1 MRLTS
6 LRIKNYG
13 CLADV
18 EFQDIP
24 PLAVFVGANGTGK
37 STLFD
42 VFAFLRDALRDDVRV
57 AIANR
62 GGFEAVRTAGRA
74 GPIRIELGIRYDR
87 QDPDDEMAGHLSY
100 TIAVEPDTDGLYV
113 ALERVELT
121 ATLAGGAVEMTV
133 QRKRAA
139 PDSKDQP
146 TEVWIPPELSGPD
159 RLWLDQPLSL
169 VFVARQEGEIEVR
182 SENDA
187 IPDNHDELAN
197 LRPEV
202 FEIIR
207 FLEDVRTFLRGM
219 HISNVDPSS
228 AKVASDV
235 ARDHR
240 LSERGENLANVLWH
254 QHQGRQVDSL
264 DRVQSSVRRAV
275 PGFER
280 VEPVETFDGRVGLR
294 FVEASNNGS
303 FNARHVSD
311 GTVKFVAYA
320 LLLNESDR
328 HPLLCVEEPEN
339 YLYPTLLG
347 SLIEEFRYYTRQGDA
362 QVLVATHSPDLL
374 NATNPDEVFWLV
386 KENGVTDVHR
396 VSDDPQL
403 VAEHEYGDQLGRMWR
418 SGAFEGAHP
427 NW

>member
-6 LRIKNYG
+6 LRVKNYG
-13 CLADV
+13 CLADF
-18 EFQDIP
+18 ELP
-24 PLAVFVGANGTGK
+24 ELGPLAVFVGANGSGK

-42 VFAFLRDALRDDVRV
+42 VFAFLRDALRDDVRTAV
-57 AIANR
+57 ANR
-62 GGFEAVRTAGRA
+62 GGFDAVRTTGRE
-74 GPIRIELGIRYDR
+74 GPIQIDLGLHYDHR
-87 QDPDDEMAGHLSY
+87 EPGEEMKGDLSY
-100 TIAVEPDTDGLYV
+100 AVAIEPDADGQYL
-113 ALERVELT
+113 ALEQLDLR
-121 ATLAGGAVEMTV
+121 ATLSNRTVEMTV
-133 QRKRAA
+133 QRQRAES
-139 PDSKDQP
+139 DSDGQA
-146 TEVWIPPELSGPD
+146 TEVWTPPELSGPD

-169 VFVARQEGEIEVR
+169 FFLARRARQLDLHRGGGV
-182 SENDA
+182 A
-187 IPDNHDELAN
+187 PDNGESLAPPQPEEFEVVN
-197 LRPEV
+197 L
-202 FEIIR
+202 
-207 FLEDVRTFLRGM
+207 LENARAFLRGTY
-219 HISNVDPSS
+219 ISNIDPLS

-235 ARDHR
+235 GRDHR

-254 QHQGRQVDSL
+254 QHQGRQVDAL

-280 VEPVETFDGRVGLR
+280 VEPVETLDGRVGLR
-294 FVEASNNGS
+294 FVETPHSNG

-328 HPLLCVEEPEN
+328 HPLLCIEEPEN

-347 SLIEEFRYYTRQGDA
+347 ALIEEIRHYTRQGDA

-374 NATNPDEVFWLV
+374 NAAEPDEVFWFV
-386 KENGVTDVHR
+386 KRDRATHVRR
-396 VSDDPQL
+396 VQDDPQL

>member
-6 LRIKNYG
+6 LRIRNYG

-62 GGFEAVRTAGRA
+62 GGFEAVRTTGRE
-74 GPIRIELGIRYDR
+74 GPIQIDLGLHYDHR
-87 QDPDDEMAGHLSY
+87 EPGKEMKGDLSY
-100 TIAVEPDTDGLYV
+100 TVAIEPNAEGQYL
-113 ALERVELT
+113 ALEQVDLT
-121 ATLAGGAVEMTV
+121 ATLGNSTLEMTV
-133 QRKRAA
+133 RRQRAES
-139 PDSKDQP
+139 DSDDQA

-169 VFVARQEGEIEVR
+169 VFLARQEGELEVLPE
-182 SENDA
+182 SGVT
-187 IPDNHDELAN
+187 PDDHDELAN

-207 FLEDVRTFLRGM
+207 FLEDARMFLRGA
-219 HISNVDPSS
+219 HISNIDPPS
-228 AKVASDV
+228 AKIASDL

-254 QHQGRQVDSL
+254 QHQNRRTGSL
-264 DRVQSSVRRAV
+264 SRVQSAVRRAI
-275 PGFER
+275 PGFKQ
-280 VEPVETFDGRVGLR
+280 VEPVETLDGRVGLR
-294 FVEASNNGS
+294 FVEASNSGS

-328 HPLLCVEEPEN
+328 HPLLCIEEPEN
-339 YLYPTLLG
+339 YLYPMLLG
-347 SLIEEFRYYTRQGDA
+347 ALIDEIRHYTRQGDA
-362 QVLVATHSPDLL
+362 QALVATHSPDLL
-374 NATNPDEVFWLV
+374 NATDPDEVFWLV
-386 KENGVTDVHR
+386 KKNGVTNVHR

>member
-6 LRIKNYG
+6 LRIRNYG

-62 GGFEAVRTAGRA
+62 GGFEAVRTTGRE
-74 GPIRIELGIRYDR
+74 GPIQIDLGLHYDHR
-87 QDPDDEMAGHLSY
+87 EPGQEVKGDLSY
-100 TIAVEPDTDGLYV
+100 TVAIEPDAADQYLAVEQVDLK
-113 ALERVELT
+113 
-121 ATLAGGAVEMTV
+121 ATLGSSTLEMTV
-133 QRKRAA
+133 RRQRAES
-139 PDSKDQP
+139 DSDDQA

-187 IPDNHDELAN
+187 VPDNHDELAN

-207 FLEDVRTFLRGM
+207 FLEDARTFLRGA
-219 HISNVDPSS
+219 HISNIDPPS
-228 AKVASDV
+228 AKVASDL

-254 QHQGRQVDSL
+254 QLQNRRTDSL
-264 DRVQSSVRRAV
+264 DRVQTTVRRAI
-275 PGFER
+275 PDFQQ
-280 VEPVETFDGRVGLR
+280 VEPVETFDGRVGLK
-294 FVEASNNGS
+294 FVEASNSGS

-328 HPLLCVEEPEN
+328 HPLLCIEEPEN

-347 SLIEEFRYYTRQGDA
+347 ALIEEIRHYTRQDDA

-374 NATNPDEVFWLV
+374 NATDPEEVFWLV
-386 KENGVTDVHR
+386 KKNGVTNVHR

>member
-6 LRIKNYG
+6 LRVKNYG
-13 CLADV
+13 CLADF
-18 EFQDIP
+18 ELP
-24 PLAVFVGANGTGK
+24 ELGPLAVFVGANGSGK

-42 VFAFLRDALRDDVRV
+42 VFAFLRDALRDDVRTAV
-57 AIANR
+57 ANR
-62 GGFEAVRTAGRA
+62 GGFDAVRTAGRT
-74 GPIRIELGIRYDR
+74 GPIRIELGIRYHR
-87 QDPDDEMAGHLSY
+87 QDPDDEVAGHLSY
-100 TIAVEPDTDGLYV
+100 TIAVEPDTDGQYV
-113 ALERVELT
+113 ALERIELT
-121 ATLAGGAVEMTV
+121 ATPGDAKVEMTV
-133 QRKRAA
+133 QRERAA

-146 TEVWIPPELSGPD
+146 TDVRLPPELSGPD

-169 VFVARQEGEIEVR
+169 VFLARQEGELEVLPESAAA
-182 SENDA
+182 SE
-187 IPDNHDELAN
+187 NHDEPAN
-197 LRPEV
+197 LRPEL

-207 FLEDVRTFLRGM
+207 LLEDARMFLRSA
-219 HISNVDPSS
+219 HISNIDPPS
-228 AKVASDV
+228 AKVASDL

-264 DRVQSSVRRAV
+264 DRVQSAVQRAI
-275 PGFER
+275 PDFKQ
-280 VEPVETFDGRVGLR
+280 VEPVETFDGRVGLK
-294 FVEASNNGS
+294 FVEASNSES

-328 HPLLCVEEPEN
+328 HPLLCIEEPEN

-347 SLIEEFRYYTRQGDA
+347 ALIEEVRHYTRQGDA

-374 NATNPDEVFWLV
+374 NATEPDEVFWFV
-386 KENGVTDVHR
+386 KRDGATHVHR
-396 VSDDPQL
+396 VQDDPQL
-403 VAEHEYGDQLGRMWR
+403 VTEHEYGDQLGRMWR

>member
-62 GGFEAVRTAGRA
+62 GGFEAVRTTGRE
-74 GPIRIELGIRYDR
+74 GPIQIDLGLNYDHR
-87 QDPDDEMAGHLSY
+87 EPGKEMKGDLSY
-100 TIAVEPDTDGLYV
+100 TVAIEPDAADQYLAVEQVD
-113 ALERVELT
+113 LT
-121 ATLAGGAVEMTV
+121 ATLGNSTLEMTV
-133 QRKRAA
+133 RRQRAES
-139 PDSKDQP
+139 DSDDQA
-146 TEVWIPPELSGPD
+146 TELRIPPELSGPD

-169 VFVARQEGEIEVR
+169 FFLARRAGQLDLPHEDGAVPDG
-182 SENDA
+182 SENL
-187 IPDNHDELAN
+187 PP
-197 LRPEV
+197 RPLEAFEV
-202 FEIIR
+202 AD
-207 FLEDVRTFLRGM
+207 FLENARAFLRGA

-374 NATNPDEVFWLV
+374 NATNPDEAFWFV
-386 KENGVTDVHR
+386 KSDGVTHVRR
-396 VSDDPQL
+396 VQDDPQL
-403 VAEHEYGDQLGRMWR
+403 VAEHDYGEQLGRMWR
-418 SGAFEGAHP
+418 SGAFADAHP
-427 NW
+427 R

>member
-6 LRIKNYG
+6 LRIRNYG

-62 GGFEAVRTAGRA
+62 GGFEAVRTTGRE
-74 GPIRIELGIRYDR
+74 GPIQIDLGLHYDHR
-87 QDPDDEMAGHLSY
+87 ESGEEIKGDLSY
-100 TIAVEPDTDGLYV
+100 TVAIEPDAADQYLAVEQVDLK
-113 ALERVELT
+113 
-121 ATLAGGAVEMTV
+121 ATLGNSTLEMTV
-133 QRKRAA
+133 RRQRAES
-139 PDSKDQP
+139 DSDDQA

-169 VFVARQEGEIEVR
+169 FFLARRAGQLDLPHEDGVMPDGSEDLSPRPPEAFEVV
-182 SENDA
+182 D
-187 IPDNHDELAN
+187 
-197 LRPEV
+197 
-202 FEIIR
+202 
-207 FLEDVRTFLRGM
+207 FLENARAFLRGA

-294 FVEASNNGS
+294 FVETSNSNG

-347 SLIEEFRYYTRQGDA
+347 SLIEEIRYYTREEDA

-374 NATNPDEVFWLV
+374 NATDPDEVFWLV